1 MIKANKIMIKIF
13 LFSIL
18 LFPMNVY
25 SDVND
30 YQDSGYVKNNF
41 SIKEQEYLKKY
52 VLQSSAFLM
61 RAVGNS
67 KYSSSILSDQ
77 NNHFILE
84 QSINFYRKFD
94 VKHLPDIVQK
104 YLFQC
109 FLINQMIL
117 NESERSYFKKVILL
131 NKKKVIE
138 NQFHNEMKKYGYN
151 WKTILT
157 HFMGEKA
164 EDVMRKAVADNFEKF
179 TNNRTGI
186 IDSNDKR
193 TMEAVIKNA
202 YIEFANY
209 LDEKS
214 QKK

>member
-1 MIKANKIMIKIF
+1 MKKNISIF
-13 LFSIL
+13 LFL
-18 LFPMNVY
+18 LFPMSVY
-25 SDVND
+25 SDVNN
-30 YQDSGYVKNNF
+30 YQDSDYVKNNF

-84 QSINFYRKFD
+84 QSMNFYRKFN
-94 VKHLPDIVQK
+94 VKYLPKIVQK

-117 NESERSYFKKVILL
+117 NKSKRNYFKTVILL

-138 NQFHNEMKKYGYN
+138 NQFYNEMKKHGYDWN
-151 WKTILT
+151 SRNILA
-157 HFMGEKA
+157 HFIGKNP
-164 EDVMRKAVADNFEKF
+164 EDVLKRLVADSFEKF
-179 TNNRTGI
+179 TKNRTI
-186 IDSNDKR
+186 AIDPKDKK
-193 TMEAVIKNA
+193 TMEIIIKNA

-209 LDEKS
+209 LDDES

>member
-1 MIKANKIMIKIF
+1 MKKIF
-13 LFSIL
+13 LFFIL
-18 LFPMNVY
+18 LFPMSVY
-25 SDVND
+25 SDVNN
-30 YQDSGYVKNNF
+30 YQDSDYVKNNF

-84 QSINFYRKFD
+84 QSMNFF
-94 VKHLPDIVQK
+94 QK

-117 NESERSYFKKVILL
+117 NKSKRNYFKTVILL

-138 NQFHNEMKKYGYN
+138 NQFYNEMKKHGYDWN
-151 WKTILT
+151 SRNILA
-157 HFMGEKA
+157 HFIGKNP
-164 EDVMRKAVADNFEKF
+164 EDVLKRLVADSFEKF
-179 TNNRTGI
+179 TKNRTI
-186 IDSNDKR
+186 AIDPKDKK
-193 TMEAVIKNA
+193 TMEIIIKNA

-209 LDEKS
+209 LDDES

>member
-1 MIKANKIMIKIF
+1 MKKIF
-13 LFSIL
+13 LFFIL
-18 LFPMNVY
+18 LFPMSVY
-25 SDVND
+25 SDVNN
-30 YQDSGYVKNNF
+30 YQDSDCVKNNF

-84 QSINFYRKFD
+84 QSMNFYRKFN
-94 VKHLPDIVQK
+94 VKYLPKIVQK

-117 NESERSYFKKVILL
+117 NKSKRNYFKTVILL
-131 NKKKVIE
+131 NKKKV
-138 NQFHNEMKKYGYN
+138 
-151 WKTILT
+151 LA
-157 HFMGEKA
+157 HFIGKNP
-164 EDVMRKAVADNFEKF
+164 EDVLKRLVADSFEKF
-179 TNNRTGI
+179 TKNRTI
-186 IDSNDKR
+186 AIDPKDKK
-193 TMEAVIKNA
+193 TMEIIIKNA

-209 LDEKS
+209 LDDES

>member
-1 MIKANKIMIKIF
+1 MKKIF
-13 LFSIL
+13 LFFIL
-18 LFPMNVY
+18 LFPMSVY
-25 SDVND
+25 SDVNN
-30 YQDSGYVKNNF
+30 YQDSDYVKNNF

-84 QSINFYRKFD
+84 QSMNFYRKFN
-94 VKHLPDIVQK
+94 VKYLPKIVQK

-117 NESERSYFKKVILL
+117 NKR
-131 NKKKVIE
+131 VIE
-138 NQFHNEMKKYGYN
+138 KQFYNEMKKHGYDWN
-151 WKTILT
+151 SRNILA
-157 HFMGEKA
+157 HFIGKNP
-164 EDVMRKAVADNFEKF
+164 EDVLKKLVADSFEKF
-179 TNNRTGI
+179 TKNRTI
-186 IDSNDKR
+186 AIDPKDKK
-193 TMEAVIKNA
+193 TMEIIIKNA

-209 LDEKS
+209 LDDES

>member
-1 MIKANKIMIKIF
+1 MKKIF
-13 LFSIL
+13 LFFIL
-18 LFPMNVY
+18 LFPMSVY
-25 SDVND
+25 SDVNN
-30 YQDSGYVKNNF
+30 YQDSDYVKNNF

-84 QSINFYRKFD
+84 QSMNFYRKFN
-94 VKHLPDIVQK
+94 VKYLPKIVQK
-104 YLFQC
+104 YL
-109 FLINQMIL
+109 NKSKR
-117 NESERSYFKKVILL
+117 NYFKTVILL

-138 NQFHNEMKKYGYN
+138 NQFYNEMKKHGYDWN
-151 WKTILT
+151 SRNILA
-157 HFMGEKA
+157 HFIGKNP
-164 EDVMRKAVADNFEKF
+164 EDVLKRLVADSFEKF
-179 TNNRTGI
+179 TKNRTI
-186 IDSNDKR
+186 AIDPKDKK
-193 TMEAVIKNA
+193 TMEIIIKNA

-209 LDEKS
+209 LDDES

>member
-1 MIKANKIMIKIF
+1 MRKIF
-13 LFSIL
+13 LFFIL
-18 LFPMNVY
+18 LFPMSVY
-25 SDVND
+25 SDVNN
-30 YQDSGYVKNNF
+30 YQDSDYAKNNF

-52 VLQSSAFLM
+52 VLQASAFLM

-84 QSINFYRKFD
+84 QSMNFYRKFD
-94 VKHLPDIVQK
+94 VKYLPKIVQK

-117 NESERSYFKKVILL
+117 NKSERNYFKTLILL

-138 NQFHNEMKKYGYN
+138 NQFYNEMKKHGYDWN
-151 WKTILT
+151 SRNILA
-157 HFMGEKA
+157 HFIGKNPRDIMAKS
-164 EDVMRKAVADNFEKF
+164 VANSFEKF
-179 TNNRTGI
+179 VNNGTVI
-186 IDSNDKR
+186 IDPNDES
-193 TMEAVIKNA
+193 TMEIVIKNA

-209 LDEKS
+209 LDEES

>member
-1 MIKANKIMIKIF
+1 M
-13 LFSIL
+13 S
-18 LFPMNVY
+18 VY
-25 SDVND
+25 SDVNN
-30 YQDSGYVKNNF
+30 YQDSDYVKNNF

-84 QSINFYRKFD
+84 QSMNFYRKFN
-94 VKHLPDIVQK
+94 VKYLPKIVQK
-104 YLFQC
+104 YL
-109 FLINQMIL
+109 NKSKR
-117 NESERSYFKKVILL
+117 NYFKTVILL

-138 NQFHNEMKKYGYN
+138 NQFYNEMKKHGYDWN
-151 WKTILT
+151 SRNILA
-157 HFMGEKA
+157 HFIGKNP
-164 EDVMRKAVADNFEKF
+164 EDVLKRLVADSFEKF
-179 TNNRTGI
+179 TKNRTI
-186 IDSNDKR
+186 AIDPKDKK
-193 TMEAVIKNA
+193 TMEIIIKNA

-209 LDEKS
+209 LDDES